1 MSHQRRHLLVLPLLL
16 ALGACAALPGHE
28 PLKVLLVGIESLDG
42 EGLELRLPVKLRIQ
56 NPNDRVIDYDGVSLD
71 LEVRGWDFANGVSDS
86 RGSVPRFGETVLSVP
101 VSMSALVRSQ
111 VLIPEQALHRGVQ

>member
-1 MSHQRRHLLVLPLLL
+1 VLPLLL
-16 ALGACAALPGHE
+16 SLGACAALPGHE